1 MSNYLITG
9 ITGQDG
15 IFMTKKLLSEN
26 PNNLIYGTSRN
37 SNYSEFYKNLST
49 ITQFDKSRIRIF
61 KLDLL
66 DKNAVSNVLSDILP
80 EHIYNFSG
88 PSSVYDS
95 YKDPKKSI
103 HQITNIFNNLIE
115 SLISIN
121 HFPRLFQ
128 ASSSEMFGLNGQLNL
143 NINHKFLPNSPY
155 ATGKLSNH
163 FEVLKLSNKYDWNI
177 YSGIMF
183 NHESEFRKKDYLL
196 MKIMHAAEE
205 ISKKERDNLTIGSL
219 DYKRD
224 WLYAEDT
231 IDAVHKVMLY
241 SQSSTH
247 IISSGKAH
255 SIKEMI
261 EIIFEYFN
269 LNWEMHIDIDQ
280 KLLRTGDPLEISGDP
295 TPLTQETGW
304 KNKFNFEETI
314 LKILNSKFS

>member
-1 MSNYLITG
+1 M
-9 ITGQDG
+9 
-15 IFMTKKLLSEN
+15 
-26 PNNLIYGTSRN
+26 
-37 SNYSEFYKNLST
+37 
-49 ITQFDKSRIRIF
+49 
-61 KLDLL
+61 
-66 DKNAVSNVLSDILP
+66 
-80 EHIYNFSG
+80 
-88 PSSVYDS
+88 
-95 YKDPKKSI
+95 
-103 HQITNIFNNLIE
+103 
-115 SLISIN
+115 
-121 HFPRLFQ
+121 
-128 ASSSEMFGLNGQLNL
+128 
-143 NINHKFLPNSPY
+143 
-155 ATGKLSNH
+155 
-163 FEVLKLSNKYDWNI
+163 
-177 YSGIMF
+177 
-183 NHESEFRKKDYLL
+183 
-196 MKIMHAAEE
+196 
-205 ISKKERDNLTIGSL
+205 TIGSL